1 MANKRTLIFNL
12 AKKIN
17 NYSSSAKPII
27 YHLYIESD
35 EVPHVITIRPAL
47 SQNNRF
53 NSRQYGG

>member
-1 MANKRTLIFNL
+1 MSNKRTLIYNL

-17 NYSSSAKPII
+17 NYSGSAKPII
-27 YHLYIESD
+27 YHLYIDSYE
-35 EVPHVITIRPAL
+35 EPQVIIMRPAI